1 MPRRALHTS
10 DVKIDQS
17 PVIDLAKVDTSP
29 DRAPEIIKTEGGAMN
44 TDYLDELAFNEEP
57 VTIVIEQNSEKNSP
71 GAYYVAN
78 NGKGAEVLENGRW
91 FERKWLPVNQ
101 QLTIKRKC
109 VAILLGAKTTR
120 VETVVPNAGDSD
132 MDKFPGGKLMRF
144 TSGVCSFSIIEDRNP
159 KGAEWAMRLRR
170 QNF

>member
-1 MPRRALHTS
+1 MPRKALNTA
-10 DVKIDQS
+10 DIKIAQH
-17 PVIDLAKVDTSP
+17 PAINLETVDTSP
-29 DRAPEIIKTEGGAMN
+29 DRAPEIIKAEGAAMN
-44 TDYLDELAFNEEP
+44 KDYLDELAFNEEP
-57 VTIVIEQNSEKNSP
+57 VTIVIEQSSEKNSP

-78 NGKGAEVLENGRW
+78 QGKGAEVLINGRW
-91 FERKWLPVNQ
+91 REMAWLPVNQ

-132 MDKFPGGKLMRF
+132 LEKFPGGKLMRF
-144 TSGVCSFSIIEDRNP
+144 TSGVCSFSIIEDKNP